1 MYGNNI
7 LLIKLVEN
15 RKQKGHMTLNLLQG
29 CWKNIASGKEKGK
42 QYLCW

>member
-15 RKQKGHMTLNLLQG
+15 RKQKGHMTFKSIAGLL
-29 CWKNIASGKEKGK
+29 EKH
-42 QYLCW
+42 C